1 MAFFDNV
8 GMLGPFFTSLF
19 SIFFALVVLIFGKQP
34 KPYMDEV
41 FHIPQVQKYCEHRFN
56 EWDPM
61 ITTLPGLYF
70 CSWLFVEALAVVLK
84 QDVKIICMPLFLRM
98 INIVFNMGNIWVMY
112 RILGK
117 LNEMKASKSKNM
129 KVLYYNLNYIY
140 IYIIHY
146 IKYIVHYKLYIY
158 NLYYKLASYK
168 LVRSHT

>member
-1 MAFFDNV
+1 
-8 GMLGPFFTSLF
+8 
-19 SIFFALVVLIFGKQP
+19 
-34 KPYMDEV
+34 
-41 FHIPQVQKYCEHRFN
+41 
-56 EWDPM
+56 M

-140 IYIIHY
+140 ILYII
-146 IKYIVHYKLYIY
+146 
-158 NLYYKLASYK
+158 
-168 LVRSHT
+168 